1 MGTHSNICWP
11 NWPRGIR
18 TLAQERR
25 CRLAAGCAAT
35 LTILFASAAA
45 QAGHALAAA
54 ALRVPVSPM
63 RSERALATESK
74 PPVQKIAVFGD
85 DDRGPVPVELNETRD
100 KIGLLYNGKAQ
111 IVCTAFCVAPDVI
124 ATAAH
129 CLFRTADDR
138 PPALADF
145 VFARSRHQTQSAS
158 RIAGFASKSISQNVI
173 SGNMQIR
180 VRPPID
186 AASDWALIRLSAS
199 DCKISLA
206 IKTLNNEEIAQAAQA
221 NQVFQLSYHRDY
233 DNWEMAYSKPCEA
246 AQSFGDVNPGMIARD
261 FSNPQS
267 LILHRCDT
275 GGASSGSP
283 LLLAAP
289 GGPFVI
295 GINVGTY
302 VLSRTLMRDSG
313 SAQRLRQDVI
323 ANTAV
328 NAAVFQ
334 PMIAALREAS
344 ILEGIGPI
352 RRLQQL
358 LGDLHHYA
366 GPMDGSY
373 GPLLRA
379 AIHDF
384 ELTQGLPVTGLAS
397 HDLLM
402 LLERASIAARRPAHL
417 PSSAVPPLPTAP
429 TGRELSR
436 ENARNVPVRR

>member
-1 MGTHSNICWP
+1 MHL
-11 NWPRGIR
+11 
-18 TLAQERR
+18 LAMVV
-25 CRLAAGCAAT
+25 
-35 LTILFASAAA
+35 
-45 QAGHALAAA
+45 ALAGQAVAA
-54 ALRVPVSPM
+54 PLPPLT
-63 RSERALATESK
+63 RSSNRASLPEFARHLARD
-74 PPVQKIAVFGD
+74 VQPLLQRIAVFGE
-85 DDRGPVPVELNETRD
+85 DDRGPVPAELNDARD

-129 CLFRTADDR
+129 CLYRTADDR

-145 VFARSRHQTQSAS
+145 VFARSRNQTEGAS
-158 RIAGFASKSISQNVI
+158 RIAGFASKSISQNII

-186 AASDWALIRLSAS
+186 AASDWALIRLAMPG
-199 DCKISLA
+199 CKSSLA
-206 IKTLNNEEIAQAAQA
+206 IKAMTNEEIAQAALA

-233 DNWEMAYSKPCEA
+233 TNWEMAYSKPCEA
-246 AQSFGDVNPGMIARD
+246 AQWFGDVSPGMIARD
-261 FSNPQS
+261 FTNPLS

-283 LLLAAP
+283 LLVAGP

-328 NAAVFQ
+328 NAAAFQ
-334 PMIAALREAS
+334 PLIAALREAN
-344 ILEGIGPI
+344 ILQGPAAI

-366 GPMDGSY
+366 GPVDGAY
-373 GPLLRA
+373 GTLLRS
-379 AIHDF
+379 AIQDF

-397 HDLLM
+397 HELLT
-402 LLERASIAARRPAHL
+402 LLEKASVAARQPAHL
-417 PSSAVPPLPTAP
+417 PSSAAPLPATSS
-429 TGRELSR
+429 GRDLSQSSPR
-436 ENARNVPVRR
+436 NAPVRR